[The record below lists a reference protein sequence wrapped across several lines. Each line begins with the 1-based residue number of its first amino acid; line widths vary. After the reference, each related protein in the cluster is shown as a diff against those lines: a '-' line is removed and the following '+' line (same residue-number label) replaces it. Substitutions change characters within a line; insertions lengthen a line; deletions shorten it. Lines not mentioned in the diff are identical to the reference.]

1 MSRGRT
7 TNSCPTCGKGRLRR
21 RQYREVLSRIDLG
34 TYRALVCDACGDAYL
49 GTEAMAKIE
58 ARAKRV
64 GLWGS
69 PALRFIQLSRRK
81 EEDAQRK
88 GLSRA
93 ELLLR
98 ALKQVRK
105 ERP

>member
-1 MSRGRT
+1 ML
-7 TNSCPTCGKGRLRR
+7 CG
-21 RQYREVLSRIDLG
+21 IDLG
-34 TYRALVCDACGDAYL
+34 TYRALVCDACGVAYL
-49 GTEAMAKIE
+49 GSEAMAKID

-69 PALRFIQLSRRK
+69 PALRFILLSRRI
-81 EEDAQRK
+81 EQDARRK

-93 ELLLR
+93 EVFR